1 MKKWFSVPNVT
12 DIVSDHPVLLTFH
25 NKEIWTALEAALAK
39 AKKVYYEKFH
49 IYSKECKV
57 TEEQNLLFNKI
68 KEIVEKVSVTGLLQE
83 WEDNIYEL
91 TNQSKIRDKFVN
103 IFENQIQE
111 IKDQYY
117 ETMRNMAICRT
128 IAIKCEN
135 VYNQDMFIISS
146 FKEKEECF
154 NRTIFAKKFS
164 RNRCAIAKQYYLSHQ
179 LIKNIVVKAHLLLPE
194 IFCDFGRCHSVEFI
208 DFDKYINT

>member
-25 NKEIWTALEAALAK
+25 NKVIKYEIWTALEAALAK

-135 VYNQDMFIISS
+135 KSL
-146 FKEKEECF
+146 
-154 NRTIFAKKFS
+154 
-164 RNRCAIAKQYYLSHQ
+164 RNRQTI
-179 LIKNIVVKAHLLLPE
+179 LLVA
-194 IFCDFGRCHSVEFI
+194 ST
-208 DFDKYINT
+208 Y